1 MNSSQPASRLIT
13 WQEWRFVWIV
23 IIAIL
28 LLTSLPYVYGYIS
41 APPDKQFMGL
51 MLDIPD
57 HAQYLSWWREFQHS
71 LVVSNKLTPEPN
83 KPLFFNLLWW
93 ILAQV
98 SRFTGLDYAP
108 VYQAFRWIAGGSMLW
123 AIYRLIALLL
133 PDIPRRRTAFLLTA
147 FSSGLGWGLVILKY
161 ILARGEIPF
170 PQDVYVAEGNSFLC
184 ILGYPHFALA
194 VTFIAL
200 SFEFILRGWLY
211 KQIKNMVIAGVLVF
225 LLSWMHAYDLIIV
238 YGITGIFG
246 VLLWIRNRTFPWRL
260 LWGGIIV
267 FALSCSGAVYAVI
280 LTRVDPLWK
289 DVLAQFTNAGIFT
302 PSPLHL
308 AILFGFALLIAILG
322 CIGLARYRQW
332 SDVNL
337 FLIGW
342 FLGGV
347 VISYI
352 PTVYQIHM
360 LNSWQIPIMILAAIG
375 LHDYII
381 PAIFHWQSTLPAQV
395 KGWII
400 VGCIAVSLPTNLY
413 LWSWRFVDLAR
424 HAYSYYLFRDEIIA
438 MKWLKQNTS
447 PGDIVLASETVGQYI
462 PAMSG
467 NTAFLAHW
475 AQTVDYYDKV
485 NRVSRF
491 FNSVTPDAD
500 RAKTIR
506 DFHVAYVFFGP
517 AERQL
522 GGYDPTKS
530 PWLYPASSNSQV
542 VIYRVLPDLLPG
554 SSP

>member
-1 MNSSQPASRLIT
+1 L
-13 WQEWRFVWIV
+13 
-23 IIAIL
+23 
-28 LLTSLPYVYGYIS
+28 
-41 APPDKQFMGL
+41 
-51 MLDIPD
+51 
-57 HAQYLSWWREFQHS
+57 
-71 LVVSNKLTPEPN
+71 
-83 KPLFFNLLWW
+83 
-93 ILAQV
+93 
-98 SRFTGLDYAP
+98 
-108 VYQAFRWIAGGSMLW
+108 
-123 AIYRLIALLL
+123 
-133 PDIPRRRTAFLLTA
+133 
-147 FSSGLGWGLVILKY
+147 
-161 ILARGEIPF
+161 
-170 PQDVYVAEGNSFLC
+170 
-184 ILGYPHFALA
+184 
-194 VTFIAL
+194 
-200 SFEFILRGWLY
+200 
-211 KQIKNMVIAGVLVF
+211 
-225 LLSWMHAYDLIIV
+225 
-238 YGITGIFG
+238 
-246 VLLWIRNRTFPWRL
+246 
-260 LWGGIIV
+260 
-267 FALSCSGAVYAVI
+267 
-280 LTRVDPLWK
+280 
-289 DVLAQFTNAGIFT
+289 
-302 PSPLHL
+302 
-308 AILFGFALLIAILG
+308 
-322 CIGLARYRQW
+322 
-332 SDVNL
+332 
-337 FLIGW
+337 
-342 FLGGV
+342 

-381 PAIFHWQSTLPAQV
+381 PAILRWQSTLPAQV

-530 PWLYPASSNSQV
+530 PWLYPASSNSKV
-542 VIYRVLPDLLPG
+542 VIYRVLPDLLPA